1 MNQTVSVKL
10 AFGVVIFSVFSSL
23 VIASI
28 IAAAGTVQSNEHSQ
42 NLYNYTALFVG
53 QGFMV
58 VPLLLFLISRK
69 EPILSRLRI
78 KSISYPVVVSV
89 VLISLGLI
97 PLVDEM
103 DRILAYAF
111 GHEQVLAE
119 LSDILIIDSTLIGLL
134 LAITVVI
141 LAPLGEEIL
150 FRGFLQ
156 KLLEE
161 SWQDIT
167 RAVLITSLFFAFIH
181 MNPVWVIQIYFLGVV
196 LGYLAWRTGS
206 ILTSLILHSLNN
218 GTALILTNYSDT
230 IEQYYLWNN
239 HVSPI
244 FLCLAIISLWAGFI
258 RLNKFSEAM

>member
-1 MNQTVSVKL
+1 
-10 AFGVVIFSVFSSL
+10 
-23 VIASI
+23 
-28 IAAAGTVQSNEHSQ
+28 
-42 NLYNYTALFVG
+42 
-53 QGFMV
+53 
-58 VPLLLFLISRK
+58 
-69 EPILSRLRI
+69 
-78 KSISYPVVVSV
+78 
-89 VLISLGLI
+89 
-97 PLVDEM
+97 
-103 DRILAYAF
+103 
-111 GHEQVLAE
+111 
-119 LSDILIIDSTLIGLL
+119 
-134 LAITVVI
+134 VVI

-218 GTALILTNYSDT
+218 GTALILTNYSGT

-244 FLCLAIISLWAGFI
+244 FLCLAAISLWAGFM
-258 RLNKFSEAM
+258 RLNKFSEVVS